1 MLLSAGKERQKL
13 FINAGFKIVLSS
25 FFLVFCYTAPDLY
38 LLFLWGLVSCYY
50 NIKKRIVSLLNNFV
64 YFNLIASAFRSLGT
78 MKLFVVEE
86 MLLCL
91 MMLFLLPA
99 ERPHLSK

>member
-1 MLLSAGKERQKL
+1 
-13 FINAGFKIVLSS
+13 
-25 FFLVFCYTAPDLY
+25 
-38 LLFLWGLVSCYY
+38 
-50 NIKKRIVSLLNNFV
+50 
-64 YFNLIASAFRSLGT
+64 

-99 ERPHLSK
+99 ERPHLSKWFKFGLGWSFVALMLSFNFLFSAL